1 MEPNKETP
9 EIITQVPQIAAEAG
23 ADAVQAAGVQV
34 EQVNDP
40 MIITGIGTEAP
51 LSTLPAPEQPEPE
64 PTETREQFLGIS
76 NAHLSPV
83 RMAQLQQNQEMF
95 SAMSAAMS
103 AAKPAETPPREE
115 AK

>member
-1 MEPNKETP
+1 MEPTKETP
-9 EIITQVPQIAAEAG
+9 ELITQVPQVAPEVG

-51 LSTLPAPEQPEPE
+51 LSTLPAPEQPKPVE
-64 PTETREQFLGIS
+64 TETREQFLGIS

-83 RMAQLQQNQEMF
+83 RMAQEKEKRDMF
-95 SAMSAAMS
+95 SAMSAAMT
-103 AAKPAETPPREE
+103 AEKPAAAPPSEET
-115 AK
+115 K